1 MDKRVEALDKL
12 AGTKKHSCDNT
23 CKYYEKAFEHN
34 EKACVLSDV
43 FSVKK
48 GEMCSTYELKT
59 KQHRYAM
66 LKGKKMSATNRAI
79 F

>member
-1 MDKRVEALDKL
+1 MEKIVEVLDEL
-12 AGTKKHSCDNT
+12 SGVKKQKCDSS

-48 GEMCSTYELKT
+48 GQMCSTYESK
-59 KQHRYAM
+59 
-66 LKGKKMSATNRAI
+66 I
-79 F
+79 E